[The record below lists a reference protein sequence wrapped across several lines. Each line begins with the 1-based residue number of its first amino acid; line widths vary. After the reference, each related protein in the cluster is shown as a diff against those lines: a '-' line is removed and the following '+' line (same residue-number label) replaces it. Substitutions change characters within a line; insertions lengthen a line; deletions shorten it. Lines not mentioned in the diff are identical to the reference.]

1 MELVL
6 ASLHLSWLGG
16 ATTYLLTVAP
26 QLQRLG
32 HEVTLYSP
40 DAGDTA
46 AIARER
52 GIRIATDEAE
62 LPDRCDGVLVQDP
75 VMALELAARYAAPQV
90 FVSHGTVH
98 DMAMPPQLPGL
109 TVAVVAM
116 NDRVAEQARA
126 FAIDAPVVRLRQPI
140 DLERFRFRGPVHD
153 RPQKALLLGNYLFG
167 KRRSII
173 TTVCEDLGIEWA
185 QIGRD
190 SDTMVAEPADAIAGA
205 DLVIGYGRSILEAM
219 ACGRPAFVFEHTGV
233 DGWVTPDSYPA
244 LERDGFTGMALGK
257 QADPGLVRA
266 EIEAYQPGSGVIN
279 YHLAWTHHTALDH
292 GQALVALFRKAGG
305 DPPQRTD
312 AGRELARVVRGQ
324 WFSSWRANELA
335 RDLENAQARLLEAE
349 RRALDAER
357 RFDEVANSRR
367 WRLMKAVMRP
377 LDFLRGRG

>member
-6 ASLHLSWLGG
+6 ATLHLSWLGG

-40 DAGDTA
+40 DAGATEE
-46 AIARER
+46 IARDR
-52 GIRIATDEAE
+52 GVRVATVESD
-62 LPDRCDGVLVQDP
+62 LPKDCDGVLVQDP
-75 VMALELAARYAAPQV
+75 VMALELAARYGAPQV

-140 DLERFRFRGPVHD
+140 DVERFRFRGPVHE
-153 RPQKALLLGNYLFG
+153 RPQKALLLGNHLFG
-167 KRRSII
+167 ERRSII
-173 TTVCEDLGIEWA
+173 TSVCEDLGIAWA
-185 QIGRD
+185 QVGRH
-190 SDTMVAEPADAIAGA
+190 SDTMVTEPADAIAGA

-233 DGWVTPDSYPA
+233 DGWVTPDSYPV
-244 LERDGFTGMALGK
+244 LERDGFTGMAFGK
-257 QADPGLVRA
+257 QADPDLVRRELA
-266 EIEAYQPGSGVIN
+266 AYEAGTGVVN

-292 GQALVALFRKAGG
+292 VQELVAQFRKAA
-305 DPPQRTD
+305 DHPPHRTD

-324 WFSSWRANELA
+324 WHASWRANELA
-335 RDLENAQARLLEAE
+335 RDLEKAQARLLEAE
-349 RRALDAER
+349 RR
-357 RFDEVANSRR
+357 FDEIAKSRR
-367 WRLMKAVMRP
+367 WRLVHALMRP
-377 LDFLRGRG
+377 LDALRERRRRRRD